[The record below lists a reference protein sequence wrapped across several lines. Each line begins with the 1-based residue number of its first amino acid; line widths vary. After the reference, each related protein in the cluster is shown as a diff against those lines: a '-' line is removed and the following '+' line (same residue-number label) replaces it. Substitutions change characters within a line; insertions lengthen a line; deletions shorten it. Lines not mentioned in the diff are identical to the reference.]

1 MASSGK
7 KGKKVKG
14 KTVPLQEFIGDSPGV
29 VPVRKYNN
37 WSDEVDNEDV
47 EYSRRD
53 KVILPTAP
61 RANRPDVDDDKI
73 PQNPPFLSYLSNLP
87 YEVNEDEIA
96 EFFKDL
102 DVLNVRLPRD
112 DRQSGKL
119 KGFGYVE
126 FGTRESLISALNIP
140 DKNIKQRHIRIEVA
154 DNSQDDRRRGGMR
167 GSDRDRDRDGPDRTT
182 TDWRSGPRD
191 ELAPDPDRERDRGG
205 FRDKDGR
212 DRGGAREGLD
222 RDWRSGGREEPPS
235 DRDGD
240 RGGFR
245 DREGR
250 DRGTAREA
258 PDRDWRSGGREEP
271 PSDRVGDRG
280 GFRDRESGFGR
291 QGGGRRDFGGG
302 GFRDGDRGGGFRDD
316 RGGFRDG
323 DREGFSRFGGDR
335 DRDGGFGSRRG
346 GDYGSRGGGGFSS
359 RRGDYDREAEG
370 GLNRGRDDGPLPD
383 KSEVKSRP
391 RLNLQPRTKPVE
403 KVAKIEPAQTQASI
417 FGGAK
422 PVDTA
427 AKQREI
433 EARLAAKEKE
443 LDVSWPSTRE
453 SGRTEDSRREDRSIR
468 PLIIQSRSSA
478 LPGQAHERSKSGS
491 EYGDRDEDASEPKKL
506 EPAPLPKGNAWNKPQ
521 GPRKELPDGNG
532 QVSPAGSDPE
542 HGRGRH
548 ESPPPTNRYQASRDE
563 SPKRHQPSRGESPR
577 KYQAP
582 RGESPKRYARD
593 QGDAR
598 GGPPPRRNQCKE
610 MSEMTEEE
618 VVSPEKGEDIP
629 AEVVIDREGGEKEGH
644 FQKGI
649 DILNFSERRRE
660 PPDDIARMP
669 KVQEQET
676 TNFVGSNKFDYLPA
690 DEDEQ

>member
-167 GSDRDRDRDGPDRTT
+167 G
-182 TDWRSGPRD
+182 
-191 ELAPDPDRERDRGG
+191 
-205 FRDKDGR
+205 
-212 DRGGAREGLD
+212 
-222 RDWRSGGREEPPS
+222 
-235 DRDGD
+235 
-240 RGGFR
+240 
-245 DREGR
+245 
-250 DRGTAREA
+250 
-258 PDRDWRSGGREEP
+258 
-271 PSDRVGDRG
+271 
-280 GFRDRESGFGR
+280 
-291 QGGGRRDFGGG
+291 
-302 GFRDGDRGGGFRDD
+302 
-316 RGGFRDG
+316 
-323 DREGFSRFGGDR
+323 
-335 DRDGGFGSRRG
+335 
-346 GDYGSRGGGGFSS
+346 
-359 RRGDYDREAEG
+359 
-370 GLNRGRDDGPLPD
+370 
-383 KSEVKSRP
+383 EVKSRP

-453 SGRTEDSRREDRSIR
+453 SGRTEDSRSKTTLETVNKLEAKKRKLLQQAEEEASALQTEIDLQKKRLRQMREDRSIR

-478 LPGQAHERSKSGS
+478 LPGQAHESIRKNSVKCSYYNKIRDQIETPCKIRKKQPTPGVSVKKLNNFTKKNISVRSSTECITKLSFNVLYCDRSKSGS

-521 GPRKELPDGNG
+521 GPRKELPEPLIKDNNLLDIIQKFEGKLL
-532 QVSPAGSDPE
+532 E
-542 HGRGRH
+542 IRI
-548 ESPPPTNRYQASRDE
+548 
-563 SPKRHQPSRGESPR
+563 R
-577 KYQAP
+577 KIVY
-582 RGESPKRYARD
+582 S
-593 QGDAR
+593 
-598 GGPPPRRNQCKE
+598 
-610 MSEMTEEE
+610 T
-618 VVSPEKGEDIP
+618 
-629 AEVVIDREGGEKEGH
+629 H
-644 FQKGI
+644 
-649 DILNFSERRRE
+649 L
-660 PPDDIARMP
+660 
-669 KVQEQET
+669 
-676 TNFVGSNKFDYLPA
+676 
-690 DEDEQ
+690 